1 MSIPE
6 GDIKLLASRVMADVP
21 EGGGGPTGTEI
32 PYGTSNAVFDDIT
45 EVGRAGGNVSIRQ
58 VHMGVL
64 TPNTDAL
71 QDANVILSRLPTDP
85 NVSVSLAKCSLFAR
99 RTEIAQAVANYLI
112 QSVVWN
118 GALLEDHVAGQK
130 SIQIFH
136 RPGTAVPDIGRT
148 LVLAYQAGTSGERV
162 QYVRVTRTETNRRT
176 FTYQLNGSFV
186 DFEADVSKL
195 DLDASLRFN
204 FPGSAP
210 NREFA
215 NQAGK
220 TIVRDT
226 TVADAAEY
234 YGASAITTAAA
245 LGDSS
250 VRVSSIYTQLVPSS
264 RTETTALD
272 QRPASVR
279 SIVLATVPRNVAWAG
294 GAADA

>member
-1 MSIPE
+1 MTILE
-6 GDIKLLASRVMADVP
+6 GDIKLLASRVMDDVP
-21 EGGGGPTGTEI
+21 EGGGGPTGTVI
-32 PYGTSNAVFDDIT
+32 PYGGSNAVFGDVT
-45 EVGRAGGNVSIRQ
+45 ETARAGGNVSIRQ

-64 TPNTDAL
+64 TPTTDAL
-71 QDANVILSRLPTDP
+71 MGANVILSRLPTDP

-99 RTEIAQAVANYLI
+99 RSEIAQAVANYLI

-148 LVLAYQAGTSGERV
+148 LVLSYQAGTSGERI
-162 QYVRVTRTETNRRT
+162 QYVRVTRAETTRRT
-176 FTYQLNGSFV
+176 FTYSSGGSFV
-186 DFEADVSKL
+186 DFDADVTKL
-195 DLDASLRFN
+195 DLSDSLRFN

-234 YGASAITTAAA
+234 YGSGST
-245 LGDSS
+245 G
-250 VRVSSIYTQLVPSS
+250 
-264 RTETTALD
+264 RT
-272 QRPASVR
+272 
-279 SIVLATVPRNVAWAG
+279 
-294 GAADA
+294 